1 MKSIAMD
8 YSPQTSKIFFLFL
21 FFSLILVSNSFA
33 NDGRIT
39 TSVNFFE
46 GDFNSAQAKAGNE
59 GKLFFLDFHA
69 QWCMPCKWMDQTTF
83 NDGRVADI
91 MNDGY
96 VAIKM
101 DIDETE
107 GFNLKNKYDV
117 QYLPTMLIFN
127 SAGKLIDRIE
137 ETMPANKLLSIL
149 ESHNNPQNRVTVTHM
164 TNSAPGQNTTP
175 SSTIKE
181 NQENKEL
188 LESYSTSNNNRTF
201 RLQMGV
207 FDEYEYAFK
216 EVNALRDEFVEPI
229 IVLNDYHN
237 GGVRYKIMMG
247 EFESISEAESFRV
260 IVKRDFGRE
269 AIVQ

>member
-1 MKSIAMD
+1 MKTSAMN
-8 YSPQTSKIFFLFL
+8 YWNLESKKFFLFL
-21 FFSLILVSNSFA
+21 FLSLIMVCSVFA
-33 NDGRIT
+33 NDGRNT
-39 TSVNFFE
+39 TSVNFYD

-83 NDGRVADI
+83 NDSRVGEI

-107 GFNLKNKYDV
+107 GFDLKNKYDV

-137 ETMPANKLLSIL
+137 ETMPANKLLDIL
-149 ESHNNPQNRVTVTHM
+149 KSHNNPQNRVTVTHM
-164 TNSAPGQNTTP
+164 ANTAPGKSTP
-175 SSTIKE
+175 SNKAQE
-181 NQENKEL
+181 NKDNKEL
-188 LESYSTSNNNRTF
+188 LENYASANTNRTF

-207 FDEYEYAFK
+207 FDQYEYAFK

>member
-1 MKSIAMD
+1 MKSIALNYWHLD
-8 YSPQTSKIFFLFL
+8 SKKIFLFL
-21 FFSLILVSNSFA
+21 LLSLVFVCKSMA
-33 NDGRIT
+33 TEDRKT
-39 TSVNFFE
+39 TSVNFFQ

-83 NDGRVADI
+83 NDSRVAEL

-107 GFNLKNKYDV
+107 GFNLKNKYEV

-137 ETMPANKLLSIL
+137 ETMPANKLLAIL
-149 ESHNNPQNRVTVTHM
+149 ESHNSAQNRVTVTHM
-164 TNSAPGQNTTP
+164 TNTAPGKNNAG
-175 SSTIKE
+175 SNSVKE
-181 NQENKEL
+181 NQENKAL
-188 LESYSTSNNNRTF
+188 LESYSSSNNNRTF

-207 FDEYEYAFK
+207 FDQYEYAFK